1 MPISDPAKRRE
12 AQRRADAK
20 RAGKRTRAWTAV
32 VYPES
37 APENWKDI
45 LADELVQSIVSPL
58 HDKDVEPTGETKK
71 PHYHVVISF
80 SNPTTYELAKE
91 VFEKI
96 GAVVPP
102 EKECRV
108 KDFRQM
114 ARYLCHLDQPNK
126 YQYDPAEVLTF
137 GAIDYADLIMS
148 AADQDEVVDAMMDFI
163 DEHKVYSFSRFSRYV
178 RKSKPE
184 WKSILYHKS
193 AYIIRE
199 YIRALEWEKQTYGV
213 IGGGTEDDLDMRID
227 EETGEI
233 VGDAEC

>member
-1 MPISDPAKRRE
+1 MPISDPVKKRE

-37 APENWKDI
+37 APENWLDV

-58 HDKDVEPTGETKK
+58 HDKDEEPTGGKKK

-80 SNPTTYELAKE
+80 SSPTTYALAKE

-102 EKECRV
+102 EKDCRV

-126 YQYDPAEVLTF
+126 YQYDPADVITF

-148 AADQDEVVDAMMDFI
+148 AADQDAIIDEMFDFI
-163 DEHKVYSFSRFSRYV
+163 DKNKVISFSRFSRYV
-178 RKSKPE
+178 RKARPE

-193 AYIIRE
+193 AYIVRE
-199 YIRALEWEKQTYGV
+199 YINALEWELKKYGV
-213 IGGGTEDDLDMRID
+213 VGVEEYEKFDLQID

-233 VGDAEC
+233 VDGDN